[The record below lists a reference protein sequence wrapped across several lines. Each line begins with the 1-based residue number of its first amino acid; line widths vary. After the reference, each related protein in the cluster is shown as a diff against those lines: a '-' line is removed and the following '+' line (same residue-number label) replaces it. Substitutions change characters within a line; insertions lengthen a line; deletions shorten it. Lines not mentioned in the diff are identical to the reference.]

1 MKVRVRAK
9 EMEDQSGR
17 EGKILL
23 TFLLY
28 GGQKLDLN
36 HTNVCKIPRLCRAT
50 LCLHLFS
57 TNHFQTWQLY

>member
-1 MKVRVRAK
+1 MKVSVRAK
-9 EMEDQSGR
+9 EMEDQSR
-17 EGKILL
+17 RDGKMLL

-28 GGQKLDLN
+28 GGQKLDLD

-50 LCLHLFS
+50 LYLRLFC